1 MYFSRLTMRP
11 DASKSPEFW
20 RIASGPYQ
28 IHQMVWDLFAH
39 PEHTERDFLYRVDWP
54 NGSPV
59 VYVISSREPVYQGG
73 VWKLESKPFKPV
85 IRTGQRLVFSLRA
98 NPIVSRRLEPDG
110 EGRRKQVRH
119 DVVMD
124 AKKKIKEESEKSRFR
139 MADLIQQ
146 EGTRWLHSRA
156 DKHGFSIDEGAV
168 RADAYRQIRFRKGKS
183 RNTVSISTIDFT
195 GILQVTDPERFRESL
210 ESGIGPAKGFG
221 CGMMMVRPA
230 QG

>member
-28 IHQMVWDLFAH
+28 IHQMVWDLFVH
-39 PEHTERDFLYRVDWP
+39 PEHTERDFLYRVDRQK
-54 NGSPV
+54 GSPV

-73 VWKLESKPFKPV
+73 VWKLESKPFNPV
-85 IRTGQRLVFSLRA
+85 IRPGQRLLFSLRA
-98 NPIVSRRLEPDG
+98 NPVVSRRLEPDG
-110 EGRRKQVRH
+110 EGKRRQVRH

-124 AKKKIKEESEKSRFR
+124 AKKRLQEESGNSRFR
-139 MADLIQQ
+139 MADLVQQ
-146 EGTRWLHSRA
+146 EGARWLRSRA

-183 RNTVSISTIDFT
+183 KNTVSISTIDFT
-195 GILQVTDPERFRESL
+195 GILDVTDPNLFLESL

-221 CGMMMVRPA
+221 CGMMMVRRV
-230 QG
+230 